1 MDLSK
6 TLSKYNN
13 QMIGKIKPII
23 LPMSF
28 LQAPKLLL
36 LQYARSLVLERDKKL
51 VCGIRVFIDWN
62 S

>member
-13 QMIGKIKPII
+13 QMIGVNKSII
-23 LPMSF
+23 MLIPF
-28 LQAPKLLL
+28 LQAPKMLL

-51 VCGIRVFIDWN
+51 MCGIRVFIN
-62 S
+62 